1 MLGRVWTWH
10 KLNVVLLNSCVNWS
24 CDNYPRSHESCKSKR
39 LPELGRENVIN
50 PQSWTKVLG
59 TVLQYSYVS
68 VTSVFPL
75 TVHTFRK
82 FLAPPPP
89 PPTPHPTQS
98 WNSRPTLGW
107 GEELDLCE
115 LENPPEM
122 QKCPKTDDCLK
133 KRWEEKR
140 QFWGVFKPE
149 KVFFGLLMKDRKS
162 TSLFPSFQNFLNVF
176 EEFARNEW
184 YTPEIAVS
192 HSGGALFQRIKAQ
205 LFCLMSTIYLLIKQ
219 KRRAFLLIKQE
230 IPCFLFNKQSL
241 QDKLV

>member
-82 FLAPPPP
+82 FLTSNIGVRGGVGPVRIGKP
-89 PPTPHPTQS
+89 
-98 WNSRPTLGW
+98 SRNAKVSQDRWLS
-107 GEELDLCE
+107 
-115 LENPPEM
+115 
-122 QKCPKTDDCLK
+122 K
-133 KRWEEKR
+133 KEVRRKKAILRGFQAWKSVFRASDERSQVNKPFPIFSKFFECVWRIRSKR
-140 QFWGVFKPE
+140 
-149 KVFFGLLMKDRKS
+149 MIY
-162 TSLFPSFQNFLNVF
+162 T
-176 EEFARNEW
+176 RNCG
-184 YTPEIAVS
+184 IS
-192 HSGGALFQRIKAQ
+192 
-205 LFCLMSTIYLLIKQ
+205 
-219 KRRAFLLIKQE
+219 
-230 IPCFLFNKQSL
+230 
-241 QDKLV
+241 